1 MATAVVE
8 SSPVVED
15 IKDSSDSSDF
25 ENISQSEIPTSE
37 KACLD
42 DVQIEERESRDS
54 SPVEEISPPESE
66 TLEETEEDIVKAM
79 VVIIKSYL

>member
-1 MATAVVE
+1 MVK
-8 SSPVVED
+8 SSPVVD
-15 IKDSSDSSDF
+15 DTKDSSDSSDF

-37 KACLD
+37 KACLE

-79 VVIIKSYL
+79 VIIILAHK